1 MYKIAIC
8 DDIDDTCI
16 LLENYISKYL
26 NNQKLSFEIE
36 TFYDGEELISFMSRG
51 NYFDLIFL
59 DIEMK
64 NKNGIEVSDFVRKK
78 LNNHDTEIAFI
89 SGSDAYDRQLFTYQP
104 LNFLSKPFKENLI
117 IETIN
122 IFLKRNKTKIFFS
135 YKVNTEINRV
145 PISNILYF
153 KSNNREITIYLTNK
167 IDSFYGTLS
176 NLSDQLKDN
185 GFIAI
190 NRSVIVNFRKIKSIN
205 GSELTLTD
213 DTVLSISRTK
223 RDEVKNY
230 LIKEMLS

>member
-1 MYKIAIC
+1 M
-8 DDIDDTCI
+8 
-16 LLENYISKYL
+16 
-26 NNQKLSFEIE
+26 
-36 TFYDGEELISFMSRG
+36 
-51 NYFDLIFL
+51 
-59 DIEMK
+59 
-64 NKNGIEVSDFVRKK
+64 
-78 LNNHDTEIAFI
+78 
-89 SGSDAYDRQLFTYQP
+89 
-104 LNFLSKPFKENLI
+104 
-117 IETIN
+117 
-122 IFLKRNKTKIFFS
+122 
-135 YKVNTEINRV
+135 
-145 PISNILYF
+145 
-153 KSNNREITIYLTNK
+153 TNK